1 VPARAHRCA
10 RGHPVRH
17 PLRASVPPDPFL
29 GKARR
34 MSFLLTDVVLV
45 FCLAAW
51 ITGITLSIASLL
63 S

>member
-1 VPARAHRCA
+1 
-10 RGHPVRH
+10 
-17 PLRASVPPDPFL
+17 LRASVPPGPFL

-51 ITGITLSIASLL
+51 ITGITISIAKLL